1 MTSKHELS
9 LRPVLDLSFTRGD
22 VDVSDVKNC
31 PYQASREQEEQKAE
45 KERLLQIIS
54 LILRLIRCGVY

>member
-1 MTSKHELS
+1 MMTSKHELS

-31 PYQASREQEEQKAE
+31 LYQASREQEEQKA
-45 KERLLQIIS
+45 ERLLQIIS